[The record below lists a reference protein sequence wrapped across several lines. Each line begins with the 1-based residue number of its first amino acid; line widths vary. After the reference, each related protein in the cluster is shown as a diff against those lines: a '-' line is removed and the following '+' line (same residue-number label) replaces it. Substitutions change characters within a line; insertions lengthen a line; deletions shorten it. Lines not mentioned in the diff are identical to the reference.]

1 MKLFWIGIIC
11 ILSILSTAGCGKSKA
26 ELDEKDHDL
35 AANTGIPE
43 DLLLKVKTE
52 GRNIRQ
58 LRGMDDEGNQIMAP
72 GITIDVPSDKVR
84 TVIKRIK
91 KSAPPDYIVFVSER
105 NYGIG
110 GKPDN
115 VSIMKV
121 SGFPEVLQV
130 MGTNGWNYD
139 ISPEMVIKKLKEW
152 DNRFGLILIGA
163 GFDWFEAEFQRT
175 PQDMMGFAK
184 EVYEF
189 CPDVVDQGT
198 GTVEALASEMRDS
211 NTVYLWWD

>member
-1 MKLFWIGIIC
+1 MKLFWIGILC
-11 ILSILSTAGCGKSKA
+11 ILSILSIVGCGKSKV

-43 DLLLKVKTE
+43 ALLLKVKIE

-58 LRGMDDEGNQIMAP
+58 LRGMDGEGNQIMSL

-175 PQDMMGFAK
+175 PQNMMDFAK

>member
-1 MKLFWIGIIC
+1 MKIFWISISC
-11 ILSILSTAGCGKSKA
+11 ILLILSTAVCGKPKA
-26 ELDEKDHDL
+26 ELDKNDYDL

-43 DLLLKVKTE
+43 AFLLKVKIE

-58 LRGMDDEGNQIMAP
+58 LEGMDDEGNQIKAL
-72 GITIDVPSDKVR
+72 GITIDVPRDKVR
-84 TVIKRIK
+84 TVVNRIK
-91 KSAPPDYIVFVSER
+91 KETPPGYIVFVSDR

-110 GKPDN
+110 DKPDN
-115 VSIMKV
+115 VSIIKA

-139 ISPEMVIKKLKEW
+139 ISPEMVIKRLKEW
-152 DNRFGLILIGA
+152 DDRFGLILIGA
-163 GFDWFEAEFQRT
+163 GFDWFEAEFQRA
-175 PQDMMGFAK
+175 PQDMIEFAK

-198 GTVEALASEMRDS
+198 ATVEALANEMKGS